1 MTQEEHVIDVL
12 EKIRPYIQRDGGDV
26 EFESLEDGIVT
37 VRMLGACA
45 DCLSINDTLKDG
57 IEALILD
64 EVPGI
69 TEVRLSRGCD
79 KIEKLRILG

>member
-1 MTQEEHVIDVL
+1 MTQEEQVIDVL

-26 EFESLEDGIVT
+26 EFESLSDGIVT

-45 DCLSINDTLKDG
+45 DCMSINETLKDG

-64 EVPGI
+64 EVEGI
-69 TEVRLSRGCD
+69 TEVRLSSTSYF
-79 KIEKLRILG
+79 

>member
-1 MTQEEHVIDVL
+1 MTQEEMVIDVL

-26 EFESLEDGIVT
+26 EFVSLQDGIVT

-45 DCLSINDTLKDG
+45 DCMSINDTLKDG
-57 IEALILD
+57 IEALVLD

-69 TEVRLSRGCD
+69 VEVRLESTSMYF
-79 KIEKLRILG
+79 KFFFS

>member
-1 MTQEEHVIDVL
+1 MTQEEMVIEVL

-26 EFESLEDGIVT
+26 EFVSLMDGIVT

-45 DCLSINDTLKDG
+45 DCMSINDTLKDG
-57 IEALILD
+57 IEALVLD

-69 TEVRLSRGCD
+69 SEVRLESTM
-79 KIEKLRILG
+79 IF

>member
-1 MTQEEHVIDVL
+1 MTQEEMVIEVL

-26 EFESLEDGIVT
+26 EFVSLMDGIVT

-45 DCLSINDTLKDG
+45 DCMSINDTLKDG
-57 IEALILD
+57 IEALVLD

-69 TEVRLSRGCD
+69 SEVRLESTMMF
-79 KIEKLRILG
+79 